1 MGAPKKRDDN
11 WIDGL
16 RGVASFI
23 VVTGHICT
31 CFVPYLLSPAKD
43 ERGQQGV
50 SLFQYPIFRLCVSGR
65 AAVAIFF
72 LITGFVNSL
81 NPVKNARA
89 GNTAVGLKNLAR
101 STFTRSGRL
110 IVPTTIATLIGWS
123 LAEAGVFGIAA
134 RSDSDWIRGV
144 AAPPD
149 STWDAAFMH
158 LFECLTL
165 SWNNGKT
172 DFDKTHWTLV
182 FFLKGS
188 MRVYLALLAM
198 TLLSIRSWYIVTIFL
213 YMFSWCTGD
222 CLVGTNIYAGI
233 FLAQL
238 QVDLGSRATALLPKV
253 VPSMIIITSLFAC
266 SYPQEN
272 QAWKPW
278 SKSMMDWMISITPG
292 GTEHSRYWMSVGA
305 TMLIYGLFFSRNAR
319 KVLTMPLFNFLGRV
333 SFPVYLL
340 HDTVIRTV
348 LVWMVYGPSAGRLP
362 KEDAEGRPVL
372 LQRVSTFAL
381 FFIMPIFYATTYLF
395 AYMWNWYVDPKCAK
409 VVDWLKNAMF
419 ENEADV
425 QTGESPTPLV
435 AVTIHNGSDEK

>member
-1 MGAPKKRDDN
+1 MSQKRDDN

-23 VVTGHICT
+23 VVTGHLCT
-31 CFVPYLLSPAKD
+31 CFVPHLLSPQSD
-43 ERGQQGV
+43 EKGEQPR

-89 GNTAVGLKNLAR
+89 SNTAVGLKNLAR

-110 IVPTTIATLIGWS
+110 VVPTTIATLIGWV
-123 LAEAGVFGIAA
+123 LCEAGVFQMGQRTDSWWIQGVSASPDPSLTAA
-134 RSDSDWIRGV
+134 I
-144 AAPPD
+144 
-149 STWDAAFMH
+149 TH
-158 LFECLTL
+158 LAKTL
-165 SWNNGKT
+165 VVSWHNGET

-188 MRVYLALLAM
+188 MRVYLALMAM
-198 TLLSIRSWYIVTIFL
+198 TLLSQRAWYFVTVFL
-213 YMFSWCTGD
+213 YAFSWCTGD

-233 FLAQL
+233 LLAQL
-238 QVDLGSRATALLPKV
+238 QVDLGSRATSILPKV
-253 VPSMIIITSLFAC
+253 VPSIIIITALFAC

-272 QAWKPW
+272 QQWVPW
-278 SKSMMDWMISITPG
+278 SKRMMDAMVAMTPG

-305 TMLIYGLFFSRNAR
+305 TLLIFGVFFSRNAR
-319 KVLTMPLFNFLGRV
+319 KVLTSPVFNFLGRV

-348 LVWMVYGPSAGRLP
+348 LVRMVYGPSAAQTPAL
-362 KEDAEGRPVL
+362 DAEGKPTPL
-372 LQRVSTFAL
+372 TRVGPLA
-381 FFIMPIFYATTYLF
+381 FIFIIPTFYAITYF
-395 AYMWNWYVDPKCAK
+395 VAYAWNWYVDPRCARI
-409 VVDWLKNAMF
+409 VDAMKNLMF
-419 ENEADV
+419 DSESDV
-425 QTGESPTPLV
+425 QTPEKAALPVAITPNSS
-435 AVTIHNGSDEK
+435 A